1 MKPLFA
7 LRDFLRRESSS
18 SFLLVIAALFGIGL
32 ANSPLSDSYNNILST
47 GFKLDFPYFYLS
59 LTVTKII
66 NYVLMSFFFLVV
78 GMEIKRELLS
88 GHLSSIKKAATP
100 FAAALGG
107 MVVPAL
113 IYLSLVKGEAAR
125 GWAIPMATDIAL
137 AVGVLAFMGNR
148 VSFAMKAFLLA
159 LAVIDDIGAIA
170 IIAIFYTDGVS
181 LPWLFSGFSLFCFIF
196 LFYKFG
202 YNSRLLVTFASLGLW
217 YSFYRCGIHP
227 TLAGVLIGFALPQSE
242 HLEEKVHSWSSY
254 LIVPLFALANTGV
267 EISKSAISSAFTS
280 VVALGIFLGM
290 VLGKPL
296 GILLFTK
303 IATSLNLAEAP
314 KRSGKFSL
322 LATGS
327 AAGIGFTVAIF
338 IAELAF
344 EDPKLQELAI
354 IAVIAASVVSGVI
367 SILLNRISPI
377 QQDSSEE

>member
-7 LRDFLRRESSS
+7 LRDFLRQESSS
-18 SFLLVIAALFGIGL
+18 SFILVFAAIIGIGL
-32 ANSPLSDSYNNILST
+32 ANSPFSETYKSILSA
-47 GFKLDFPYFYLS
+47 GFKIDVKYFYLS
-59 LTVTKII
+59 LTVAKTI

-107 MVVPAL
+107 MLVPAL

-181 LPWLFSGFSLFCFIF
+181 LPWLFSGIALFLII
-196 LFYKFG
+196 LTSYKLG
-202 YNSRLLVTFASLGLW
+202 YHSRVFVGVASVALW

-267 EISKSAISSAFTS
+267 EISKSAINAALTS
-280 VVALGIFLGM
+280 VMALGIFLGM

-303 IATSLNLAEAP
+303 FATSLNLAEAP
-314 KRSGKFSL
+314 KNSGKFSL

-344 EDPKLQELAI
+344 EDPKLQEIAI
-354 IAVIAASVVSGVI
+354 IAVIGASVVSGLI
-367 SILLNRISPI
+367 SIFLNRLSPI
-377 QQDSSEE
+377 QDDSSET